1 MAARVN
7 RWIVPALALLLT
19 ACGSTGPVVE
29 PAPLSDIQSRFKVDR
44 DWQHTVSV
52 GKNTQVVSIRPLVD
66 KDSLYIADGKGRV
79 YAWDRRSGK
88 KHWRIDSDLM
98 LASGIGADSTQLYMG
113 DHDGAVI
120 ALRKDDGT
128 VVWHSQV
135 SSEILT
141 PPLAVQDIVLV
152 RTVDGQLFALDSHDG
167 HRLWVYDSSVPS
179 LSLHGMGRPVV
190 VDDQV
195 MAGFANGQM
204 VALDIRD
211 GHLLW
216 NVTVSAS
223 TGRSE
228 LERLVDI
235 DATPAVSGNILYAAA
250 YQGNIVAIHIP
261 SGRVL
266 WTRELSS
273 YRDLVVGKSA
283 LYVTDDESIVWALD
297 LNSGSPLWKQPGLFE
312 RRLTAPMLNHGQLV
326 VGDFEGY
333 LHWLDLQDGSIV
345 ARKRV
350 DSSPVAAILTDD
362 QDTLYAVSSKGVV
375 TRLKFKEIVEK
386 SMKRKEQR

>member
-1 MAARVN
+1 MAARAH
-7 RWIVPALALLLT
+7 RWAAPAFALLLT

-29 PAPLSDIQSRFKVDR
+29 PAPLAEIQPRFRAEVDWR
-44 DWQHTVSV
+44 HFITVD
-52 GKNTQVVSIRPLVD
+52 KNTQVSTLRPALD
-66 KDSLYIADGKGRV
+66 RDNLYVADDKGRV
-79 YAWDRRSGK
+79 YAWHRRSGK
-88 KHWRIDSDLM
+88 KRWRIDSG
-98 LASGIGADSTQLYMG
+98 LALSSGMGEDDTQLYAG
-113 DHDGAVI
+113 DYDGAVL
-120 ALRKDDGT
+120 ALRKEDGD
-128 VVWHSQV
+128 VVWRSQV

-141 PPLAVQDIVLV
+141 PPVVARDTVFV
-152 RTVDGQLFALDSHDG
+152 RTVDGQLFALDRHDG
-167 HRLWVYDSSVPS
+167 HRRWVYDSSVPS
-179 LSLHGMGRPVV
+179 LSLHGVGRPVV

-195 MAGFANGQM
+195 MAGFADGQM
-204 VALDIRD
+204 VALDIHD

-216 NVTVSAS
+216 NVTVSTS

-228 LERLVDI
+228 LERLIDI

-273 YRDLVVGKSA
+273 YRDLVVGDSA
-283 LYVTDDESIVWALD
+283 LYVTDEESIVWALD

-312 RRLTAPMLNHGQLV
+312 RRLTAPVLNHGQLV

-345 ARKRV
+345 ARKRI
-350 DSSPVAAILTDD
+350 DSSPVAHILTDK
-362 QDTLYAVSSKGVV
+362 QDTLFAVSSKGIVE
-375 TRLKFKEIVEK
+375 RFKFK
-386 SMKRKEQR
+386 